1 MTIRLE
7 YNQFTTLYADNMYLK
22 RKYDNIRCYI
32 NISYNYV
39 ISNQF

>member
-22 RKYDNIRCYI
+22 KSMII
-32 NISYNYV
+32 LVV
-39 ISNQF
+39 ISMYHIIMS